1 MTRRRTSSSFHFQ
14 VSAPWLLMIA
24 LLLLVMFMAAPGLSA
39 DLIWY
44 DELTSISHAG
54 GVTGPFSPLD
64 VIGSVSQHSPKHT
77 PLFFELLAGWG
88 ALVGWH
94 HVVLRCLPLYFGI
107 IALAWAYRFGADFI
121 DRWTGL
127 WAAAFLG
134 LNVFWLDY
142 LHEIRM
148 YSLQFMLFM
157 ALAWHYF
164 FLIRTGLR
172 ERWHHWA
179 GLSLGAAA
187 LLYTQPFSIFFLL
200 ALGSYHFLFVKPTK
214 RWFQVALAMVVAGL
228 LFLPWLPV
236 SLHGLSAKFDTAY
249 DATTFSQAIN
259 IFVRL
264 LGNGNW
270 IILLAVLS
278 AALLGSRQRDT
289 RQRIFPFFWLAMV
302 VLVLLLAANEAVGL
316 IPLRRSRYFFV
327 SWSMWIMVIGCGLAW
342 FKPRWIAL
350 LLLTAY
356 LASGLALRRADD
368 FLEYQGTVGVVR
380 AYPPLAEYAA
390 ALSGKADAQDYVV
403 GFTGTD
409 FVNTPGKRGKSTADY
424 YMEKLLGIDGVFV
437 PSRFD
442 AEALAIDL
450 PRKLDDQPFLLF
462 TYNPLAPPTNLALVD
477 DYLRRSYQTCDIII
491 DRSNLFVQR
500 YIDKALACDREYQP
514 IHYQNGIRIV
524 DKFAELRGDDGV
536 IRVVTGW
543 DVAEASLLEAFNVSI
558 QIITS
563 DWQNVR
569 QAPDRHL
576 YHDVLKWYAV
586 DLPTADLAPGE
597 YRVVVIVY
605 DRHHASAKLTGM
617 DLTTGEVGTILPIFR
632 FTVEEQSA

>member
-1 MTRRRTSSSFHFQ
+1 MAKIARRISQGIPVSS
-14 VSAPWLLMIA
+14 PWMLVIP
-24 LLLLVMFMAAPGLSA
+24 LLLLATYMAAQGLGA

-64 VIGSVSQHSPKHT
+64 VMESVSQHSPKHS
-77 PLFFELLAGWG
+77 PLFFELIAGWG

-94 HVVLRCLPLYFGI
+94 HVALRCLPLFFGI
-107 IALAWAYRFGADFI
+107 ISLAWTYRLGADFI

-127 WAAAFLG
+127 WSAAFLG
-134 LNVFWLDY
+134 LNVFWLEY

-148 YSLQFMLFM
+148 YSLQFMLLM

-164 FLIRTGLR
+164 FLTRTGR
-172 ERWHHWA
+172 PGRWHHWA
-179 GLSLGAAA
+179 GLALGAAA

-200 ALGSYHFLFVKPTK
+200 ALGSYHLLFLRRDRV
-214 RWFQVALAMVVAGL
+214 WVQVSLAMVVAAL
-228 LFLPWLPV
+228 LYLPWLPV
-236 SLHGLSAKFDTAY
+236 TLHGMSAKFDTAY
-249 DATTFSQAIN
+249 DATTFAQATD
-259 IFVRL
+259 IFIRF

-270 IILLAVLS
+270 IVLLAVLS
-278 AALLGSRQRDT
+278 AALLRARQRDV
-289 RQRIFPFFWLAMV
+289 RQRIFPFLWLATV

-327 SWSMWIMVIGCGLAW
+327 TWSMWIMAVGYGLAW
-342 FKPRWIAL
+342 MKPRWIAL
-350 LLLTAY
+350 LILTAY
-356 LASGLALRRADD
+356 LVSGFALRRADNY
-368 FLEYQGTVGVVR
+368 LEYQGTVGIVS
-380 AYPPLAEYAA
+380 AYPPLAEYVDTLQGKTAA
-390 ALSGKADAQDYVV
+390 HDYVL

-424 YMEKLLGIDGVFV
+424 YMETLLGIDGAFL
-437 PSRFD
+437 PSYYD
-442 AEALAIDL
+442 AESLAIDL

-462 TYNPLAPPTNLALVD
+462 TYDPLAPPANLALVD
-477 DYLRRSYQTCDIII
+477 DYLRRSYRPCDIIV
-491 DRSNLFVQR
+491 DNADLYVQR

-514 IHYQNGIRIV
+514 IRYDNGIRIV
-524 DKFAELRGDDGV
+524 DKFAEIRGNGGA

-543 DVAEASLLEAFNVSI
+543 EVADGTLLDEYNVSI

-563 DWQNVR
+563 DWRNVG

-576 YHDVLKWYAV
+576 YDDVLKWYV
-586 DLPTADLAPGE
+586 VELPIAGFAPGE

-605 DRHHASAKLTGM
+605 NRHDSGAKVNGM
-617 DLTTGEVGTILPIFR
+617 DLATGEVGTILPVFN
-632 FTVEEQSA
+632 FTVEEQDG

>member
-1 MTRRRTSSSFHFQ
+1 M
-14 VSAPWLLMIA
+14 VP
-24 LLLLVMFMAAPGLSA
+24 LLLLVTFMTAQGLDA

-64 VIGSVSQHSPKHT
+64 ILESVSQHSPKHT
-77 PLFFELLAGWG
+77 PFFFELVAGWG

-94 HVVLRCLPLYFGI
+94 HVVLRCLPLFFGI
-107 IALAWAYRFGADFI
+107 IALAWTYRLGADFI

-148 YSLQFMLFM
+148 YSLQFMLLM

-164 FLIRTGLR
+164 FLIRAGQR
-172 ERWHHWA
+172 GRWHHWA

-200 ALGSYHFLFVKPTK
+200 ALGSYHLLFVN
-214 RWFQVALAMVVAGL
+214 RSRVWIQVVLAMVVAGL

-236 SLHGLSAKFDTAY
+236 TLHGLSAKFDTAY
-249 DATTFSQAIN
+249 NATTLEQATG

-264 LGNGNW
+264 LSNGSW
-270 IILLAVLS
+270 IVLAVVLS
-278 AALLGSRQRDT
+278 SALFRARQRVA
-289 RQRIFPFFWLAMV
+289 RKQVFPLLWLATV
-302 VLVLLLAANEAVGL
+302 VLLLLLIANETVGL

-327 SWSMWIMVIGCGLAW
+327 SWSMWILVIGFGLAW
-342 FKPRWIAL
+342 FKPRWIAPL
-350 LLLTAY
+350 ILTAY
-356 LASGLALRRADD
+356 LASGFALRRADD
-368 FLEYQGTVGVVR
+368 FLEYQGTVGIVS
-380 AYPPLAEYAA
+380 AYPPLAEYVD
-390 ALSGKADAQDYVV
+390 ALEGKTEAQDYVV
-403 GFTGTD
+403 GFTLTD
-409 FVNTPGKRGKSTADY
+409 FVNSPGKRGKSTADY
-424 YMEKLLGIDGVFV
+424 YMETLLGIDGVFV
-437 PSRFD
+437 PAGFD
-442 AEALAIDL
+442 EETLATDL
-450 PRKLDDQPFLLF
+450 PRKLDDQPFLLL
-462 TYNPLAPPTNLALVD
+462 TYNPLSPPANLALVD
-477 DYLRRSYQTCDIII
+477 DYLRQSYRTCDILI
-491 DRSNLFVQR
+491 DNSVLFVQR
-500 YIDKALACDREYQP
+500 YVDKALACDRKYQP
-514 IHYQNGIRIV
+514 IHYENGVRIV
-524 DKFAELRGDDGV
+524 DKFAELRRDDGV

-543 DVAEASLLEAFNVSI
+543 EVADEELLDKYNVSI

-576 YHDVLKWYAV
+576 YHRILKWYV
-586 DLPTADLAPGE
+586 VELPTADLAPGE

-605 DRHHASAKLTGM
+605 DRHHASAKVTGM
-617 DLTTGEVGTILPIFR
+617 DLNTGEAGTILPIFN
-632 FTVEEQSA
+632 FTIEE